1 MKLTRLL
8 PLLCIFCFAT
18 PAAGASLR
26 AVVSQVLDGQTILV
40 SVGPN
45 RSLIVVL
52 VGVDAPELKQ
62 EFGDVAQKHLE
73 SLILNKGVEVEF
85 TQMRTSS
92 IVGKVYCNSVDVGLQ
107 IVRDG
112 VAWYDENTNQDLSEA
127 ERRFYVEAQQL
138 ARSEL
143 RGLWRNGTPMPP
155 WEWRSSKARNV
166 NTQTVATAK
175 TRVANPRRLSSED
188 LVLARPAGSVESG
201 SNSKSSGP
209 TGKLGPKPPSGP
221 LNSPGE
227 DFDFSSYLN
236 NGRVS
241 IVYFYADWCPSCRG
255 LNPVMAKINSD
266 VPDMQVLFLN
276 IGEWN
281 TPITNR
287 YSITYVP
294 YLRIYDKNGSLIA
307 EGRAGEQL
315 VAAASSALAV
325 SCLPGSAPESPDL
338 FGNETR

>member
-8 PLLCIFCFAT
+8 PLLCFFCFAT
-18 PAAGASLR
+18 PAAGSSLR

-40 SVGPN
+40 SAGPN
-45 RSLIVVL
+45 RSLTVVL

-85 TQMRTSS
+85 AHVGTSTL
-92 IVGKVYCNSVDVGLQ
+92 VGKVYCNGVDVGLQ

-112 VAWYDENTNQDLSEA
+112 VAWYDESTNQDLSEV
-127 ERRFYVEAQQL
+127 ERRLYGEAQQL

-143 RGLWRNGTPMPP
+143 RGFWRDGTPMPP
-155 WEWRSSKARNV
+155 WEWRRAARTRNA
-166 NTQTVATAK
+166 NTLTATNAK
-175 TRVANPRRLSSED
+175 PRVANPRRLSSED
-188 LVLARPAGSVESG
+188 LVLARPVGSVESG
-201 SNSKSSGP
+201 SNSKPSGP
-209 TGKLGPKPPSGP
+209 TAKLAPKPPSGP

-255 LNPVMAKINSD
+255 LSPVLAKINRD

-276 IGEWN
+276 IGDWD

-287 YSITYVP
+287 YDITYVP

-307 EGRAGEQL
+307 EGRQANAWLQQEFRPR
-315 VAAASSALAV
+315 S
-325 SCLPGSAPESPDL
+325 
-338 FGNETR
+338 